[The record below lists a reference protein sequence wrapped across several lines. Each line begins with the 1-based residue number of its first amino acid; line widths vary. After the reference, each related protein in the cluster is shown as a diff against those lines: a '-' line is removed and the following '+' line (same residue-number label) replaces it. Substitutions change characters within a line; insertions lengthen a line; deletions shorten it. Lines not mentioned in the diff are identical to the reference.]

1 THRQL
6 EVLRLMAQGTTVGR
20 IADSLG
26 VSIHTV
32 RSHIQRIL
40 EKLDAH
46 SQAEAVARAF
56 RERLL

>member
-1 THRQL
+1 
-6 EVLRLMAQGTTVGR
+6 
-20 IADSLG
+20 
-26 VSIHTV
+26 TV